1 MKFRH
6 CCLATATLLSIL
18 YVPVQAGARQ
28 SWQSP
33 AAAEALLQH
42 LETTNTD
49 AIAVRDPE
57 RPERFIAALR
67 LPGQLLVVS
76 ATHPTVDLLQARL
89 DRGEHRNLYM
99 DLQGTPSQDTKF
111 FVHDLDADGLNLEGR
126 GQASDMIYDGGSML
140 TCDGRWKEAKLDKD
154 EYHARIAAADER
166 YARLLTLLTTAAAPA
181 TAARR

>member
-18 YVPVQAGARQ
+18 YVPVQAGAGQ

-89 DRGEHRNLYM
+89 TFDEAL
-99 DLQGTPSQDTKF
+99 
-111 FVHDLDADGLNLEGR
+111 GLASLTIMTRQRLKLIR
-126 GQASDMIYDGGSML
+126 GQLFAQLAGVPVL
-140 TCDGRWKEAKLDKD
+140 
-154 EYHARIAAADER
+154 
-166 YARLLTLLTTAAAPA
+166 
-181 TAARR
+181 